1 MILMRAMTDIVIDL
15 PDSKSDDKVV
25 KPDININKSPINQ
38 NKSNKLD
45 LTDLKDLKI
54 PKQRKERTDKGH
66 KHVFKKVKII
76 PKEFK
81 PNIEQS
87 KKHNIP
93 IWVVG
98 IVVIFAIGIFFIKYK
113 MPSTQNQR
121 SIFQ

>member
-1 MILMRAMTDIVIDL
+1 MIYQIYF
-15 PDSKSDDKVV
+15 
-25 KPDININKSPINQ
+25 
-38 NKSNKLD
+38 
-45 LTDLKDLKI
+45 DLKPKKI
-54 PKQRKERTDKGH
+54 RKERTDKGH

-93 IWVVG
+93 IWIVG
-98 IVVIFAIGIFFIKYK
+98 IVVLFAIGIFFVKYK